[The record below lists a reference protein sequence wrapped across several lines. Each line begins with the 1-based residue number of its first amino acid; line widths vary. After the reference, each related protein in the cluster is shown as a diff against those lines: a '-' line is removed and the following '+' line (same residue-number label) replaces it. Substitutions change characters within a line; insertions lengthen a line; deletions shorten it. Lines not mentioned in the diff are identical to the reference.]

1 MALPTRIFL
10 TGFMGSGK
18 STIGPIL
25 ANVLGYAFV
34 DLDEAIARQAGRPVQ
49 RIFAEEGEAAFRKLE
64 REALRETGQRE
75 PIVVAVGGGALTVE
89 ENLQWAL
96 TNGVV
101 IYLYVSLDD
110 LIGRLIHGR
119 TVRPLL
125 LDDTG
130 EVMLEAELREKVTD
144 MMARREPFY
153 RQAHL
158 TVETG
163 HLRVGRAVDAVARA
177 VRRYRG

>member
-1 MALPTRIFL
+1 
-10 TGFMGSGK
+10 MGSGK

-34 DLDEAIARQAGRPVQ
+34 DLDEAIAQQAGRPVQ

-64 REALRETGQRE
+64 HEALRETGQRNAL
-75 PIVVAVGGGALTVE
+75 VVAVGGGALTFE

-96 TNGVV
+96 SNGVV

-110 LIGRLIHGR
+110 LIGRLLHGR

-125 LDDTG
+125 LDESG
-130 EVMLEAELREKVTD
+130 EVMPKKDLREKVAD
-144 MMARREPFY
+144 MMARRESFY
-153 RQAHL
+153 KQAHL

-163 HLRVGRAVDAVARA
+163 NLRVGHAVDAVARA
-177 VRRYRG
+177 VRQYGG

>member
-1 MALPTRIFL
+1 
-10 TGFMGSGK
+10 MGSGK

-34 DLDEAIARQAGRPVQ
+34 DLDQAIAEQARRPVQ
-49 RIFAEEGEAAFRKLE
+49 RIFAEEGEAAFRQLE

-75 PIVVAVGGGALTVE
+75 PIVVAVGGGALTFE

-96 TNGVV
+96 ANGIIV
-101 IYLYVSLDD
+101 YLYVSLDD
-110 LIGRLIHGR
+110 LVGRLLHGR

-125 LDDTG
+125 LDERG
-130 EVMLEAELREKVTD
+130 EVMPEEDLREKVAG

-163 HLRVGRAVDAVARA
+163 NLRVGHAVDAVARA
-177 VRRYRG
+177 VRRYGG

>member
-1 MALPTRIFL
+1 
-10 TGFMGSGK
+10 MGSGK

-34 DLDEAIARQAGRPVQ
+34 DLDRAIARRAGKPVP

-64 REALRETGQRE
+64 AAMLQEVGGQD
-75 PIVVAVGGGALTVE
+75 PVVIAVGGGALTFE

-110 LIGRLIHGR
+110 LLGRLIHGR
-119 TVRPLL
+119 TVRPLI
-125 LDDTG
+125 LDESG
-130 EVMLEAELREKVTD
+130 EVMPEAELREKVKG

-163 HLRVGRAVDAVARA
+163 NLRVGHAVDAVARA
-177 VRRYRG
+177 VRRYRR